1 MKNFRLIVCFVFGLS
16 LVPNIVWAEEIEW
29 TSAQG
34 KTIRAE
40 FVSATEDT
48 VTLSMQGKAFVVKM
62 SLLDADSQALARK
75 LAANAPKPVPTKI
88 DPVDIDHAI
97 REVEAALEA
106 QAALNRTIPTKIAPV
121 ELAHEVIKALAA
133 KDFEAFKQLTC
144 LGMGKEA
151 FKQFMSE
158 EDSYKVE
165 RVWDSDRDDFQEELT
180 TDMQKVFAAL
190 TQVSDIK
197 GYEGFDWSQA
207 KIVEVVF
214 DGEMKALLRSGSVD
228 SLKYDGDVEIL
239 IQSGSTKFQLELDD
253 CLLTPQGLLM
263 FDEPRL
269 KFEEPRAR

>member
-253 CLLTPQGLLM
+253 CFLTPQGLLM